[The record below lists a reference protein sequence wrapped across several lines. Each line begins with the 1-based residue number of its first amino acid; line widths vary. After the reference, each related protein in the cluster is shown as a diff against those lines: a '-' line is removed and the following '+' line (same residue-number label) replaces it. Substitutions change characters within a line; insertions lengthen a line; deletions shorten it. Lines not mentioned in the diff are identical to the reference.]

1 MVLPLLYGIGAKD
14 YLEPRGFMVLTCQ
27 RCRAT
32 GPFAAFDA
40 KRKVTLYSIPTVS
53 FRDQLVLECRSC
65 LQRFAVPAEMRQQF
79 MEQLLSE
86 EELLTRLKTM
96 GMALNATSGTD
107 SKRTYYQVL
116 QVDPAADPEVIDA
129 AFRRL
134 IDRQHADGGRLQHTG
149 LLAFSA
155 AGAGIGFAPRL
166 AEVADQQRVSAAV
179 GDIPGVG
186 AFHLVADAHAAR
198 AENAA
203 VVIEAEA
210 RVAQIDLEPR
220 MLVIEPDVIDAE

>member
-1 MVLPLLYGIGAKD
+1 MVLPLLYGLSAKD

-53 FRDQLVLECRSC
+53 VRDQLVVECRSC

-79 MEQLLSE
+79 VEQLLTE
-86 EELLTRLKTM
+86 EQMLARLKSM
-96 GMALNATSGTD
+96 GTALTATAGAET
-107 SKRTYYQVL
+107 KRTYYQIL

-134 IDRQHADGGRLQHTG
+134 ARKYHPDTSTEPDAAARMREILEAKDVLTDPDRRLRYDRSIG
-149 LLAFSA
+149 IVRRP
-155 AGAGIGFAPRL
+155 AGIRP
-166 AEVADQQRVSAAV
+166 E
-179 GDIPGVG
+179 DI
-186 AFHLVADAHAAR
+186 
-198 AENAA
+198 
-203 VVIEAEA
+203 
-210 RVAQIDLEPR
+210 
-220 MLVIEPDVIDAE
+220 